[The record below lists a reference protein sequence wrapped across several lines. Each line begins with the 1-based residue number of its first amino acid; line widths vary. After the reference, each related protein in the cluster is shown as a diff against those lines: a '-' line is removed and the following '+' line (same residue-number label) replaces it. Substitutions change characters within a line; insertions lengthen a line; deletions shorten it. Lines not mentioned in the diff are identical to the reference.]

1 MSGAPGGRSGGAS
14 RGASE
19 IGVSSLGDVFQLW
32 AMMGLAAATLWPIY
46 LSSAYLVLAVAAIL
60 LGTLVAALGAVFRW
74 PAWVVLLV
82 TVGTFTLVGVPL
94 AVPGKAIAG
103 VLPSLDGLVD
113 LYSGVVLG
121 WKQLLTI
128 TLPVGDYQALLVP
141 ALALLLTATVVAGS
155 TALRAR
161 YGELAVIPPLVV
173 FLAGIAFGPA
183 VVAMPIPLGIGM
195 LVSGVA
201 WISWWR
207 WRRRR
212 AVTRTRERDA
222 ASAGFRFTVE
232 ARNLVAG
239 VLVLALA
246 GGAALATASNLPP
259 RGDRDVLRNAVAQP
273 FDPRDHPS
281 PLSGFRRYLRD
292 DTVDEVMMRVTGLPV
307 GERIRVATL
316 DSYDGVVYAVGSATV
331 DSASGTFVR
340 VPSRID
346 QSASGS
352 TRVEL
357 DVEIDGYAGVWVPT
371 VGMLED
377 IDFAGGDAAQLEDG
391 FAFNGTSGTAV
402 DLGGV
407 EAGDRYRLDAVVPT
421 RLALESLA
429 SAVPG
434 SAAVPRIAAAPE
446 ELATTLDGYVQGVQG
461 AGAQLVAAIDHLRAD
476 GYISH
481 GLADD
486 EPASRSG
493 HSLDRI
499 AELFTDPRMIG
510 DAEQYAVAAALMA
523 TRLGFPAR
531 VVFGFA
537 PESAGTAGTTV
548 VTGADVSA
556 WIEVDTA
563 QYGWVAVDPVP
574 PVRPIPEE
582 EPQEPTPISRPES
595 IVPPPLDRPEPRE
608 EQSDPDT
615 TADEPVVPDAILEV
629 LLQTLRV
636 TGIALLVIAIAL
648 SPFLLVIGA
657 KARRRHLRR
666 TGDTALTRIRGGW
679 DEFADLV
686 VDHGLAPPP
695 SATRA
700 EFAAAVG
707 TLPSRVL
714 AAVVDRAVFA
724 PDPPSEADAARVWV
738 AVGELRHSLDA
749 GRTRRERLRS
759 LISVRS
765 LGGGAVR
772 GLLHRP
778 RGRA

>member
-1 MSGAPGGRSGGAS
+1 MSTARLTST
-14 RGASE
+14 
-19 IGVSSLGDVFQLW
+19 SLGDIFQLW
-32 AMMGLAAATLWPIY
+32 IVMALASATLWPVY
-46 LSSAYLVLAVAAIL
+46 QSSAFLVMASCAVL
-60 LGTLVAALGAVFRW
+60 LGTLIAVLGTVFDW
-74 PAWVVLLV
+74 PAWIVLLV
-82 TVGTFTLVGVPL
+82 TVGVFAVVGVPL
-94 AVPGKAIAG
+94 AVPAKAIG
-103 VLPSLDGLVD
+103 GLLPSLEGLAD
-113 LYSGVVLG
+113 LFSGVALG

-141 ALALLLTATVVAGS
+141 ALALLLSATVVAGS

-161 YGELAVIPPLVV
+161 IGELAVIPPLVV
-173 FLAGIAFGPA
+173 FFVGIAFGPP
-183 VVAMPIPLGIGM
+183 VVSAPIPLGIGM
-195 LVSGVA
+195 FVTTIA

-212 AVTRTRERDA
+212 VVTRTRERDT
-222 ASAGFRFTVE
+222 ASAGLRFGVE
-232 ARNLVAG
+232 ARTLIAA
-239 VLVLALA
+239 VLVFAVAA
-246 GGAALATASNLPP
+246 GASLVTTTVLTP
-259 RGDRDVLRNAVAQP
+259 RSDRDVLRNVVAQP
-273 FDPRDHPS
+273 FDPREHAS
-281 PLSGFRRYLRD
+281 PLAGFRSYLRD
-292 DTVDEVMMRVTGLPV
+292 GTADQVMMRVTGLPS

-316 DSYDGVVYAVGSATV
+316 DSYDGVVYAVGSAAV

-346 QSASGS
+346 QSRVGS
-352 TRVEL
+352 ERVQLDIEL
-357 DVEIDGYAGVWVPT
+357 VGYSGVWVPT

-377 IDFAGGDAAQLEDG
+377 IDFDGADATRLDDG

-402 DLGGV
+402 DLAGV
-407 EAGDRYRLDAVVPT
+407 GTDDRYRLDAVLPADPSLDA
-421 RLALESLA
+421 LAG
-429 SAVPG
+429 AVPG
-434 SAAVPRIAAAPE
+434 SADVPRIADAPE
-446 ELATTLDGYVQGVQG
+446 DLATRLDEYVQGVQG
-461 AGAQLVAAIDHLRAD
+461 AGAQLVAAIDGLRAE

-481 GLADD
+481 GLSDD
-486 EPASRSG
+486 EPPSRSG

-499 AELFTDPRMIG
+499 AELFHDARMIG

-537 PESAGTAGTTV
+537 PEPAGPAGVTV
-548 VTGADVSA
+548 VHGADVSA

-582 EPQEPTPISRPES
+582 EPQDPTPVSRPES
-595 IVPPPLDRPEPRE
+595 IVPPPVERPETRE
-608 EQSDPDT
+608 DPADSDT
-615 TADEPVVPDAILEV
+615 TTEDPVVPDTTLEV
-629 LLQTLRV
+629 LLQTLRI
-636 TGIALLVIAIAL
+636 TGIVLLVIVLAL

-666 TGDTALTRIRGGW
+666 SADTTLARIRGGW
-679 DEFADLV
+679 DEFSDLV
-686 VDHGLAPPP
+686 IDHGLAPPP
-695 SATRA
+695 AATRA

-724 PDPPSEADAARVWV
+724 PDEPSDADAERVWV

-759 LISVRS
+759 LVSLRS

-772 GLLHRP
+772 QLLHRP